1 MSASPPHIDG
11 PARPPLPR
19 HATAGHGHAWRPSRT
34 ALLIVG
40 AAFAFGL
47 LLFLLL
53 WIDQRSNTDFYRAP
67 VAPTSQA
74 PGFDPLPAPLPAGES
89 GAASG
94 MQEPGEVAYDERPHL
109 IEQAPPPLA
118 PPAPRAADPALVERG
133 SPVPLSS
140 PAPRYPPQAARRGES
155 GTVLV
160 RVDVG
165 PDGVPTSTSL
175 VQSSNS
181 RLLDKAA
188 LDAVRRWRFRPA
200 VVNGRPTV
208 GSVVVPIEFSLDR

>member
-1 MSASPPHIDG
+1 MSAIPPHVDDSI
-11 PARPPLPR
+11 RPPLPR
-19 HATAGHGHAWRPSRT
+19 HAAAGHAWRPSRT
-34 ALLIVG
+34 ALLIAG

-53 WIDQRSNTDFYRAP
+53 WLDQRSNTDFYRPP

-74 PGFDPLPAPLPAGES
+74 PSFDPLPAPLPAGES

-94 MQEPGEVAYDERPHL
+94 MQEPGEVAFEERPQL
-109 IEQAPPPLA
+109 IEQAPPPPVA
-118 PPAPRAADPALVERG
+118 PPAPRAADPALAARD

-200 VVNGRPTV
+200 VVNGHPTV
-208 GSVVVPIEFSLDR
+208 GSVVVPIEFNLDR

>member
-1 MSASPPHIDG
+1 MSASPPHNDG
-11 PARPPLPR
+11 TIRPPLPR
-19 HATAGHGHAWRPSRT
+19 HAAAEHAWRPSRT
-34 ALLIVG
+34 ALLIAG

-53 WIDQRSNTDFYRAP
+53 WLDQRSNTDFYRAP

-74 PGFDPLPAPLPAGES
+74 PSFDPLPAPLPAGES

-94 MQEPGEVAYDERPHL
+94 MQEPGEVALGERPQL
-109 IEQAPPPLA
+109 IEQAPPLPPVA
-118 PPAPRAADPALVERG
+118 PPAPRAADPALAGRG
-133 SPVPLSS
+133 SPVPVSS
-140 PAPRYPPQAARRGES
+140 PAPRYPPQAMRRGES

-200 VVNGRPTV
+200 VVDGRPTV
-208 GSVVVPIEFSLDR
+208 GSVVVPIEFNLDR

>member
-11 PARPPLPR
+11 SDRPPLPR
-19 HATAGHGHAWRPSRT
+19 HAAAGHAWRPSRT
-34 ALLIVG
+34 ALLIAG

-53 WIDQRSNTDFYRAP
+53 WMDQRNNTDFYRAP

-74 PGFDPLPAPLPAGES
+74 PSFDPLPAPLPAGDS

-94 MQEPGEVAYDERPHL
+94 MQEPGDVASEERPQL
-109 IEQAPPPLA
+109 IEQAPPPVA
-118 PPAPRAADPALVERG
+118 PPVPRAPDPAFAERDN
-133 SPVPLSS
+133 PVPLSS

-188 LDAVRRWRFRPA
+188 LDAVSRWRFRPA